1 MLCFS
6 YNPDWSS
13 EKSTSHRTETV
24 GVYLIN
30 SLISNEIWCQVM
42 RSTENKQTCRWI
54 HLHGPGF
61 IFLLFYFITTFFL
74 HSIKMVLSIFLG
86 IVIEFEM
93 LVSWQPYTVH
103 QGTWVLWPIYGKK
116 INLLT
121 DPKWQSSC
129 FPSFPV
135 YKSQRWSEQRCFTL
149 TTGVSTEKTA

>member
-13 EKSTSHRTETV
+13 ERSTSHRTETV
-24 GVYLIN
+24 GVYLTN
-30 SLISNEIWCQVM
+30 SVWSAMKYGAKSWEAQKTNRPVGEYIYMGQDLY
-42 RSTENKQTCRWI
+42 
-54 HLHGPGF
+54 F
-61 IFLLFYFITTFFL
+61 FYFITTFFL
-74 HSIKMVLSIFLG
+74 HSIKMVLSLFLG

-116 INLLT
+116 INFLT